1 MVEIVKPKQDY
12 KEIDCPFCRAKLRYT
27 DEDIEQVYNER
38 GIVCPTCEQFI
49 AMEFVRPFKFP
60 ESFWLSSANTGAV
73 EVSNN
78 TTQQFVDDCVNY
90 LRKQKGEGVKED
102 FVMSGTG
109 NTMTFGFL
117 DDDGISVYVA
127 QNYYET
133 FNED

>member
-38 GIVCPTCEQFI
+38 GIVCPACEQFI

-60 ESFWLSSANTGAV
+60 ESFWLSSTDTGAV
-73 EVSNN
+73 KMSNVEI
-78 TTQQFVDDCVNY
+78 QQYVDDCVNC
-90 LRKQKGEGVKED
+90 LRERENEGIKED
-102 FVMSGTG
+102 YTMSGSG
-109 NTMTFGFL
+109 NAMVFGFL

-127 QNYYET
+127 QNYHET
-133 FNED
+133 FSED

>member
-1 MVEIVKPKQDY
+1 MVEIVKAKQDY
-12 KEIDCPFCRAKLRYT
+12 KEIDCPFCHAKLRYT
-27 DEDIEQVYNER
+27 DEDIEQAYNER
-38 GIVCPTCEQFI
+38 GIVCPACEQFI

-60 ESFWLSSANTGAV
+60 DSFWLSSTDTGAV
-73 EVSNN
+73 KMSNVEI
-78 TTQQFVDDCVNY
+78 QQFVDDCVRY
-90 LRKQKGEGVKED
+90 LREQKGEGAKED

-109 NTMTFGFL
+109 NTMVFGFL